1 MGVNRAIMF
10 FGYVETHRG
19 LYDYL
24 RRCGFELMFRDVEV
38 QEGRI
43 KGNVDI
49 FLTVTLMDMLQ
60 EGIFD
65 TAMLVTSDG
74 DFFDLIERLKRDGKF
89 GNLMSPNAQK
99 RCSRLISRSAGGNIS
114 YFPEV
119 KHKFAENIL
128 LEKRPPRSVETTFGN
143 FWNYFEVKH
152 KFGKYEGTAPQCRNN
167 FWNGRYEIFEGSP
180 CAECRNNFW
189 N

>member
-1 MGVNRAIMF
+1 MTKIAFIDSQNLYQAVREQGYRIDYRRFRQFLKARMGVNRAIMF

-24 RRCGFELMFRDVEV
+24 RRCGFELMFRDVKV

-119 KHKFAENIL
+119 KHKFAEKI
-128 LEKRPPRSVETTFGN
+128 
-143 FWNYFEVKH
+143 
-152 KFGKYEGTAPQCRNN
+152 
-167 FWNGRYEIFEGSP
+167 
-180 CAECRNNFW
+180 
-189 N
+189 